1 MLLYWCVMENIATYI
16 YYNRLD
22 RLCPRL
28 FSESHTR
35 ALLFDSRSEN
45 KEAHKY
51 PRIDTNKMKT

>member
-45 KEAHKY
+45 KEAHK
-51 PRIDTNKMKT
+51 